1 MRYAV
6 HSDSQNALHTSGV
19 DSCEPVLIKLAN
31 GAHAMA
37 QPLALLSF
45 AVELGEQAQATEADL
60 RRYFGL
66 ANEHLKRLC
75 ANFQSLQH
83 LIDAAQEE
91 VTIAS
96 VDVVDI
102 VATAVEDWRPVFE
115 EAGVRFHADFQNSS
129 PPRNCDER
137 KTMRALHAVLGVA
150 ASISTAGELVELQA
164 ENHALAFEI
173 TVKNR
178 QAGVDRLG
186 SSELLALDVAET
198 NMKRQRGEFKSA
210 EDMFQVTLGISHKT

>member
-1 MRYAV
+1 MKYAV
-6 HSDSQNALHTSGV
+6 HSDAPDALHTSGV
-19 DSCEPVLIKLAN
+19 DGCEPVLIKLAN

-37 QPLALLSF
+37 QPLALLRF
-45 AVELGEQAQATEADL
+45 AVELGDQEQATEADL

-75 ANFQSLQH
+75 ANFQSLQQ

-96 VDVVDI
+96 VDVAEI

-115 EAGVRFHADFQNSS
+115 DAGVRLRADFQNSS
-129 PPRNCDER
+129 PHWNCDER

-150 ASISTAGELVELQA
+150 ASISSADELVEVQV
-164 ENHALAFEI
+164 ENNTLAFEI

-178 QAGVDRLG
+178 QAGVDRLS
-186 SSELLALDVAET
+186 SSELLALDVADT

-210 EDMFQVTLGISHKT
+210 EDMFQVTLGIPHRT